1 MPIVLH
7 ANFPHASCPPCQ
19 LFSMPIVRMPI
30 VRPPIIKITHR
41 EETKETYVKC
51 GTSLNLLFYKVARL
65 Y

>member
-1 MPIVLH
+1 MPIVR
-7 ANFPHASCPPCQ
+7 
-19 LFSMPIVRMPI
+19 MPIVRMPI

-41 EETKETYVKC
+41 EETKETYLKC